1 MHIIIVCYNR
11 NNRMFIN
18 IILSFTLKLFIERQL
33 HLYDIF
39 EFYKYLNNIRITNA
53 ESLLTTERLRP

>member
-1 MHIIIVCYNR
+1 
-11 NNRMFIN
+11 MFIN